1 MTEGRSLT
9 GGPTGPPT
17 AAGEAPTPLGDAAG
31 GEIRTLWSDAWYDL
45 RHKPLFWISSLLVVV
60 LITMAAMPTL
70 FTDINPEHAV
80 LANSL
85 EPPGGSAWFGYDLQ
99 GRDVYARTI
108 YGARTSILVGVLAM
122 LVTTTVGLTVGIMAG
137 YLGGWPDGVMSRIG
151 DMFLGLPYVLG
162 GIVILSSVAGV
173 RSNPSEAAIMAAV
186 ILVLAVLAWPVTARV
201 ARSSVLSVRA
211 ADYVVAARA
220 LGAGPRRLIL
230 RHILPNTVAP
240 VIVIATLNV
249 GAFIGAE
256 ATLSFLGIGLR
267 SPVISWGV
275 AIADHQDYVRN
286 ALHPMLFPALFLCVT
301 VLAFVMLG
309 EAIREALDPKL
320 R

>member
-1 MTEGRSLT
+1 MTEPLAAEAGTSAA
-9 GGPTGPPT
+9 PMP
-17 AAGEAPTPLGDAAG
+17 AGEQAA

-45 RHKPLFWISSLLVVV
+45 RHKPIFWVSSALVLVLVV
-60 LITMAAMPTL
+60 MAAWPSL
-70 FTDINPEHAV
+70 FTSTNPEFAT
-80 LANSL
+80 LAKSL
-85 EPPGGSAWFGYDLQ
+85 EPPDSTAWFGYDLQ

-122 LVTTTVGLTVGIMAG
+122 VLTLGVGLLIGVLAG
-137 YLGGWPDGVMSRIG
+137 YLGRWPDAVLSRIG

-162 GIVILSSVAGV
+162 GIVILSAVAGV
-173 RSNPSEAAIMAAV
+173 QSKAGELTIMTSV

-201 ARSSVLSVRA
+201 ARSSVLSVRH
-211 ADYVVAARA
+211 ADFVVAARA
-220 LGAGPRRLIL
+220 LGAGPRRLIF
-230 RHILPNTVAP
+230 RHILPNTMAP

-249 GAFIGAE
+249 GSFIGAE

-267 SPVISWGV
+267 APVISWGI
-275 AIADHQDYVRN
+275 AISDHQDYVRA
-286 ALHPMLFPALFLCVT
+286 ALHPMAFPALFLCVT

-309 EAIREALDPKL
+309 ESVREALDPKL